1 MEFATPEV
9 LMEEFMFGIKNK
21 ILDLF

>member
-1 MEFATPEV
+1 MVDNVNTV
-9 LMEEFMFGIKNK
+9 NK